1 MAYPKK
7 LHQVNG
13 VDVVGDLFRNKVFYL
28 ILAFLGGDVQ
38 CRVQVLGGGVHLSAV
53 LEEEHHDV
61 HVSQPRGDV
70 QWRLLL
76 PGTGVHLGA
85 IAQQDANDVGL
96 ETVRW
101 NSKERYICIWIWC
114 FLTFRDVF

>member
-1 MAYPKK
+1 VLCFLNISPSS
-7 LHQVNG
+7 
-13 VDVVGDLFRNKVFYL
+13 
-28 ILAFLGGDVQ
+28 FLGGDVQ

-96 ETVRW
+96 ERVRW
-101 NSKERYICIWIWC
+101 NSKERYISIY
-114 FLTFRDVF
+114 R